1 MKKWGI
7 LGALDAEIA
16 KIKENMQVERTV
28 DVYGT
33 TVYEG
38 KVYGVPV
45 VLVCCGIGKV
55 NAAALASVIIREF
68 KVDVIVNVGIAGAMG
83 HGVGTLDVVVSECAE
98 FHDTDDVMKKYYP
111 FTQCFNADESMIEL
125 CRAALAQVDIAK
137 EAWFGKIATGDRFV
151 NDKETKQAIA
161 DKCAPLCVEMEG
173 ASIAQVAY
181 MNKTPFLIIRTMSDS
196 ADDDADEVYD
206 NFLELAADQSA
217 SIILKMLELYV
228 K

>member
-16 KIKENMQVERTV
+16 RIKENMQVENTSE
-28 DVYGT
+28 VYGS

-38 KVYGVPV
+38 VINGVPA

-55 NAAALASVIIREF
+55 NAAALAGVIIREF
-68 KVDVIVNVGIAGAMG
+68 KADVIVNVGIAGAMG

-98 FHDTDDVMKKYYP
+98 YHDTDEVMKKYYP
-111 FTQCFNADESMIEL
+111 FCQCFDADAALREL
-125 CRAALAQVDIAK
+125 CL
-137 EAWFGKIATGDRFV
+137 EACGELNIEKNVWSGKIATGDCFV
-151 NDKETKQAIA
+151 NDKATKEKIIA
-161 DKCAPLCVEMEG
+161 KCAPLCVEMEG

-217 SIILKMLELYV
+217 SIILKMLELYR
-228 K
+228 